1 MRRDTRTYPLSARQ
15 RMALALAECTCERSI
30 RRWERDPASVT
41 ESVRLRIERGLR
53 SMGVDPYLLH
63 QRQAA

>member
-1 MRRDTRTYPLSARQ
+1 
-15 RMALALAECTCERSI
+15 MALALAECTCERSI